1 MKKKFAR
8 LREINARLRAMA
20 ETLRTEKRQRTEEET
35 NEFNELL
42 REKQLIEI
50 ELAGEGISP
59 ATAVT
64 QRQRQTLTQYVRA
77 RLKEDPTRPIEILL
91 REGEGGG
98 AGSNETPGSTTVTP
112 DVTGVAVNTHVTDD
126 LDDGALQPLTIGEI
140 LNPVEAE
147 LIWHKIG
154 VRIPTGLSGRY
165 EWPVVG
171 DIEGTFIAEGEELEA
186 QKIDLDSIAAI
197 QQRIGVYVR
206 MTSQSIFNSNGKIES
221 IARERMPHSIVRD
234 INKMLFSRT
243 QLTNCKIKGPLV
255 GKTAKSLT
263 APGNKTFKEL
273 NVAKAGLLGEGYS
286 AEGMVWVMTEA
297 TKAILEA
304 TPKDAGSGIMVIEND
319 RLCGLP
325 VYCTPYIGENNICLG
340 DWRYQVCGQFGTP
353 RFIVDPYSEAAKDL
367 IKLVLNTDY
376 GTATLRSDAFELY
389 TFATA

>member
-8 LREINARLRAMA
+8 LREISARLRAMA
-20 ETLRTEKRQRTEEET
+20 ETLRTEKRQRTDAET
-35 NEFNELL
+35 AEFSELL

-50 ELAGEGISP
+50 EIAAEGISQAGAMP
-59 ATAVT
+59 
-64 QRQRQTLTQYVRA
+64 QRQTQTLTQYVRE
-77 RLKEDPTRPIEILL
+77 RLKEDPTKPLEILL
-91 REGEGGG
+91 REGE
-98 AGSNETPGSTTVTP
+98 T
-112 DVTGVAVNTHVTDD
+112 TGVAVNTHVTDD

-171 DIEGTFIAEGEELEA
+171 DIEGTFVAEGEELEA
-186 QKIDLDSIAAI
+186 QKIDLDYIPAV
-197 QQRIGVYVR
+197 QQRIGAYVR
-206 MTSQSIFNSNGKIES
+206 MSSQSIFNSNGKIES

-234 INKMLFSRT
+234 INKVLFSRT
-243 QLTNCKIKGPLV
+243 QLKNCKIKGPLV
-255 GKTAKSLT
+255 GKKGIALS

-273 NVAKAGLLGEGYS
+273 NIGKAALLSKGYS
-286 AEGMVWVMTEA
+286 AVGMVWVMTEA

-325 VYCTPYIGENNICLG
+325 VYCTPFIGEDNICIG

-353 RFIVDPYSEAAKDL
+353 RFIVDPYSESTKDL
-367 IKLVLNTDY
+367 VKLVLNTDY
-376 GTATLRSDAFELY
+376 GTATLRPDAFELY

>member
-8 LREINARLRAMA
+8 LREISARLRAMA
-20 ETLRTEKRQRTEEET
+20 ETLRTEKRQRTDAET
-35 NEFNELL
+35 AEFSELL

-50 ELAGEGISP
+50 EIAAEGISP
-59 ATAVT
+59 AGAMP
-64 QRQRQTLTQYVRA
+64 QRQTQTLTQYVRE
-77 RLKEDPTRPIEILL
+77 RLKEDPTKPIEILL
-91 REGEGGG
+91 REGEGSGG
-98 AGSNETPGSTTVTP
+98 TTVTR

-126 LDDGALQPLTIGEI
+126 LDNGALQPLTIGEI

-171 DIEGTFIAEGEELEA
+171 DIEGTFVAEGEELEA
-186 QKIDLDSIAAI
+186 QKIDLDYIPAV
-197 QQRIGVYVR
+197 QQRIGAYVR
-206 MTSQSIFNSNGKIES
+206 MSSQSIFNSNGKIES

-234 INKMLFSRT
+234 INKVLFSRT
-243 QLTNCKIKGPLV
+243 QLANCKIKGPLV
-255 GKTAKSLT
+255 GKKAIALS
-263 APGNKTFKEL
+263 APGNKTFREL
-273 NVAKAGLLGEGYS
+273 NVAKAGLLSKGYS
-286 AEGMVWVMTEA
+286 SVGLVWVMTEA

-319 RLCGLP
+319 RMCGLP
-325 VYCTPYIGENNICLG
+325 VYCTPYIGEDNICIG

-367 IKLVLNTDY
+367 VKLVLNTDY
-376 GTATLRSDAFELY
+376 GTATLRPDAFELY

>member
-8 LREINARLRAMA
+8 LREISARLRAMA
-20 ETLRTEKRQRTEEET
+20 ETLRTEKRQRTDAET
-35 NEFNELL
+35 AEFSELL

-50 ELAGEGISP
+50 EIAAEGISP
-59 ATAVT
+59 AGAMP
-64 QRQRQTLTQYVRA
+64 QRQTQTLTQYVRE
-77 RLKEDPTRPIEILL
+77 RLKEDPTKPIEILL
-91 REGEGGG
+91 REGEGSGG
-98 AGSNETPGSTTVTP
+98 TTVTR

-171 DIEGTFIAEGEELEA
+171 DIEGTFVAEGEELEA
-186 QKIDLDSIAAI
+186 QKIDLDYIPAV
-197 QQRIGVYVR
+197 QQRIGAYVR
-206 MTSQSIFNSNGKIES
+206 MSSQSIFNSNGKIES

-234 INKMLFSRT
+234 INKVLFSRT
-243 QLTNCKIKGPLV
+243 QLANCKIKGPLV
-255 GKTAKSLT
+255 GKKAIALS
-263 APGNKTFKEL
+263 APGNKTFREL
-273 NVAKAGLLGEGYS
+273 NVAKAGLLSKGYS
-286 AEGMVWVMTEA
+286 SVGLVWVMTEA

-319 RLCGLP
+319 RMCGLP
-325 VYCTPYIGENNICLG
+325 VYCTPYIGEDNICIG

-367 IKLVLNTDY
+367 VKLVLNTDY
-376 GTATLRSDAFELY
+376 GTATLRPDAFELY

>member
-8 LREINARLRAMA
+8 LREISTRLRAMA
-20 ETLRTEKRQRTEEET
+20 ETLRTEKRQRTDEET
-35 NEFNELL
+35 TEFNELL

-50 ELAGEGISP
+50 EIAAEGISQAGTMP
-59 ATAVT
+59 
-64 QRQRQTLTQYVRA
+64 QRQTQTLTQYVRA
-77 RLKEDPTRPIEILL
+77 RLLEDPTRPLEILL
-91 REGEGGG
+91 REGEAAGG
-98 AGSNETPGSTTVTP
+98 TTVTP

-126 LDDGALQPLTIGEI
+126 LNDGALQPLTIGEI
-140 LNPVEAE
+140 LEPVEAE

-171 DIEGTFIAEGEELEA
+171 DIEGTFVAEGEELEA
-186 QKIDLDSIAAI
+186 QKIDLDSIPAV

-221 IARERMPHSIVRD
+221 IAKERMPHSIVRD
-234 INKMLFSRT
+234 INKMLFSRI

-255 GKTAKSLT
+255 GKKGIALS

-273 NVAKAGLLGEGYS
+273 NVAKAGLLGKGYA

-367 IKLVLNTDY
+367 VKLVLNTDY
-376 GTATLRSDAFELY
+376 GTATLRPDAFELY
-389 TFATA
+389 TLASA

>member
-8 LREINARLRAMA
+8 LREISARLRAMA
-20 ETLRTEKRQRTEEET
+20 ETLRTEKRQRTDAET
-35 NEFNELL
+35 AEFSELL

-50 ELAGEGISP
+50 EIAAEGISQAGAIP
-59 ATAVT
+59 
-64 QRQRQTLTQYVRA
+64 QRQTQTLTQYVRE
-77 RLKEDPTRPIEILL
+77 RLKEDPTKPIEILL
-91 REGEGGG
+91 REGEGSGG
-98 AGSNETPGSTTVTP
+98 TTVTQ

-126 LDDGALQPLTIGEI
+126 LNDGALQPLTIGEI

-171 DIEGTFIAEGEELEA
+171 DIEGTFVAEGEELEA
-186 QKIDLDSIAAI
+186 QKIDLDSIPAV

-206 MTSQSIFNSNGKIES
+206 LSSQSIFNSSGKIES
-221 IARERMPHSIVRD
+221 IAKERMPHSIVRD
-234 INKMLFSRT
+234 INKVLFSRT
-243 QLTNCKIKGPLV
+243 QLANCKIKGPLV
-255 GKTAKSLT
+255 GKKAIALS
-263 APGNKTFKEL
+263 APGNKTFREL
-273 NVAKAGLLGEGYS
+273 NVAKAGLLSKGYS
-286 AEGMVWVMTEA
+286 SVGLVWVMTEA

-304 TPKDAGSGIMVIEND
+304 TPKDAGSGIMVVEND
-319 RLCGLP
+319 RMCGLP
-325 VYCTPYIGENNICLG
+325 VYCTPYIGEDNIGIG

-367 IKLVLNTDY
+367 VKLVLNTDY
-376 GTATLRSDAFELY
+376 GTATLRPDAFELY